1 MTEADILEK
10 KGKELSD
17 KTGLTVIFWYTYSV
31 VDDKPQDDRTYY
43 SVVKDQIDAAESTI
57 YFRYSSDN
65 LEKTYKT
72 TKKALKLLEYK
83 V

>member
-65 LEKTYKT
+65 LKKTYKT